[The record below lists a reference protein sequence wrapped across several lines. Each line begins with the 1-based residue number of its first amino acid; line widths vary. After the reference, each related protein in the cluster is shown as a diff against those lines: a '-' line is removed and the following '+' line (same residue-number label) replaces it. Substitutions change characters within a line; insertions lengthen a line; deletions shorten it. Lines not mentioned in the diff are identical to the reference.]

1 MRHVRR
7 PALAGFLFASSLAS
21 GAQQELPEP
30 VRDALASA
38 QARLANPANRFEY
51 PVIARDLAQVLEKA
65 PDAQD
70 VRLLRIDALVRSGD
84 RRSAAEEMKRV
95 AAVRDSL
102 SDSGKLELRVL
113 AAHLGGRPQEEI
125 RFLTELLDLRPDDRW
140 LHYELARAYSD
151 LDRYTDAVRHIQLAF
166 ARTGPQARWE
176 ASWIHALH
184 SKALLRSGAD
194 PRAAVDAAHAGRAES
209 TSWPQTLYRLA
220 LAQYAAGDAIGGN
233 RSLNEWVTWVREA
246 GRVAEADVQVSLG
259 LFFYELKD
267 YRQAEQHFRDSLA
280 FDRES
285 VRGMWALGYLLIEKP
300 GGLAEGRSLI
310 DRGLEKA
317 PNDANLLD
325 ARGWALY
332 RANRAAEGYSWLRRA
347 QLALGGAYSQRIADH
362 LAAVA
367 AELKDAGTPPA
378 PHTRWL

>member
-1 MRHVRR
+1 MRQVRR
-7 PALAGFLFASSLAS
+7 PALAGFLFASSLAL
-21 GAQQELPEP
+21 GAQQALPEP
-30 VRDALASA
+30 VRNAFAAA
-38 QARLANPANRFEY
+38 QARFANPTNRFEY
-51 PVIARDLAQVLEKA
+51 AAIARDLGQLLETA
-65 PDAQD
+65 PDAHD
-70 VRLLRIDALVRSGD
+70 ARLLRISALLKSGD
-84 RRSAAEEMKRV
+84 RRVAADEMKRV

-102 SDSGKLELRVL
+102 SEAGKVELRVL
-113 AAHLGGRPQEEI
+113 AAQLGGKPQEEI
-125 RFLTELLDLRPDDRW
+125 RFLTGLLDLRPDDRW
-140 LHYELARAYSD
+140 VHYELARAYSD
-151 LDRYTDAVRHIQLAF
+151 LDRYGDAVRHIELAF
-166 ARTGPQARWE
+166 LRTGPDARWE

-194 PRAAVDAAHAGRAES
+194 PRTAVDAASAGRAET

-220 LAQYAAGDAIGGN
+220 LAQYAAGDAIAGS

-246 GRVAEADVQVSLG
+246 GRVAETDVQVSLG

-267 YRQAEQHFRDSLA
+267 YKEAEQHFRDSLA
-280 FDRES
+280 FARDN
-285 VRGMWALGYLLIEKP
+285 VRGIWALGYLLIEKP

-367 AELKDAGTPPA
+367 AELKDSGTPPA

>member
-7 PALAGFLFASSLAS
+7 PALAGFLFASSLVF

-30 VRDALASA
+30 VRNAFAAA
-38 QARLANPANRFEY
+38 QARFANPTNRFEY
-51 PVIARDLAQVLEKA
+51 PVIARDLAQMLEAA
-65 PDAQD
+65 PDAQE
-70 VRLLRIDALVRSGD
+70 VRLLRIDALLKSGD
-84 RRSAAEEMKRV
+84 RRTASEEMKRV
-95 AAVRDSL
+95 AAARDSL
-102 SDSGKLELRVL
+102 SEAGKIELRIL
-113 AAHLGGRPQEEI
+113 AAHLGGKPQEEI

-151 LDRYTDAVRHIQLAF
+151 LDRYGDAVRHIELAF
-166 ARTGPQARWE
+166 LRTGPEASWE

-194 PRAAVDAAHAGRAES
+194 PRAAVHAANAGRAET

-246 GRVAEADVQVSLG
+246 GRVREADVQVSLG

-267 YRQAEQHFRDSLA
+267 YKQAEQHFRDSLA

-300 GGLAEGRSLI
+300 GGLAEGSSLI

-347 QLALGGAYSQRIADH
+347 QLALHGAYSQRVADH

-367 AELKDAGTPPA
+367 AELKDSGAPPA
-378 PHTRWL
+378 PHTPWL